1 MNQKSG
7 SLRRPHDEKARKQ
20 FFFEKKNQKTF
31 IILSRA
37 GPATTVRAA
46 AAVGL
51 ILLLAG
57 CFVAARLLPAK
68 IAGVPAEWLALA
80 QAWGRTSWIAFVLLQ
95 SLVAV
100 SGVLPASLA
109 GVAAGAV
116 FGLLAGFWLAA
127 LSTMAGAVVAFALSR
142 SVFRPWVAGFLARR
156 AGLQRLD
163 EAVAQ
168 DGWRSVCLL
177 RLSPVMPFAV
187 TSYAL
192 GLTSIGWRDYL
203 VGTLASMPALFCYVA
218 LGRFAGGGLEALHTG
233 GSPVGLALL
242 AFGLAATA
250 VLTLR
255 IGALVRRTLGTGP
268 GV

>member
-1 MNQKSG
+1 M
-7 SLRRPHDEKARKQ
+7 
-20 FFFEKKNQKTF
+20 
-31 IILSRA
+31 RA
-37 GPATTVRAA
+37 VAA
-46 AAVGL
+46 AGL

-57 CFVAARLLPAK
+57 CFVAARLLPQM
-68 IAGVPAEWLALA
+68 AGVPAEWLAQA
-80 QAWGRTSWIAFVLLQ
+80 QAWGRTSWLAFVLLQ
-95 SLVAV
+95 SLVSV

-127 LSTMAGAVVAFALSR
+127 LSTMAGALAAFALSR

-156 AGLQRLD
+156 AGLKRLD

-233 GSPVGLALL
+233 ASPVGLALL

-250 VLTLR
+250 LLTLR

>member
-1 MNQKSG
+1 MG
-7 SLRRPHDEKARKQ
+7 
-20 FFFEKKNQKTF
+20 
-31 IILSRA
+31 
-37 GPATTVRAA
+37 G
-46 AAVGL
+46 GL
-51 ILLLAG
+51 LLLAVLAAG
-57 CFVAARLLPAK
+57 FVAARMRSGDV
-68 IAGVPAEWLALA
+68 AGWLAAA
-80 QAWGRTSWIAFVLLQ
+80 QAWGRTSWVAFLVLQ
-95 SLVAV
+95 SLIAV

-116 FGLLAGFWLAA
+116 FGLLGGFWLAA
-127 LSTMAGAVVAFALSR
+127 LSTMAGAAMAFALSR

-156 AGLQRLD
+156 AGWQRLD

-203 VGTLASMPALFCYVA
+203 TGTLASLPALFCYVA
-218 LGRFAGGGLEALHTG
+218 LGRFAGSGLEAWHSG
-233 GSPVGLALL
+233 ASPVALGLLG
-242 AFGLAATA
+242 FGLAATA

-255 IGALVRRTLGTGP
+255 IGMIVRRTVGTGP
-268 GV
+268 KP

>member
-1 MNQKSG
+1 LLLFFKKED
-7 SLRRPHDEKARKQ
+7 LLLKAV
-20 FFFEKKNQKTF
+20 
-31 IILSRA
+31 L
-37 GPATTVRAA
+37 
-46 AAVGL
+46 AVGL
-51 ILLLAG
+51 LLVLASA
-57 CFVAARLLPAK
+57 FVAARLLPGHMA
-68 IAGVPAEWLALA
+68 AVPAAWLADV
-80 QAWGRTSWIAFVLLQ
+80 QAWGQTSWLAFLLLQ

-116 FGLLAGFWLAA
+116 YGLFLGFLLAA

-142 SVFRPWVAGFLARR
+142 SVFRPWVAGLLARR
-156 AGLQRLD
+156 PALVRLD

-177 RLSPVMPFAV
+177 RVSPVMPFAV

-192 GLTSIGWRDYL
+192 GLTSIAWRDYL
-203 VGTLASMPALFCYVA
+203 LGTLASMPALLCYVA
-218 LGRFAGGGLEALHTG
+218 LGRFAGTGLSALHTG

-242 AFGLAATA
+242 ALGLAATA

-255 IGALVRRTLGTGP
+255 IGSLARRTLAGSDRA
-268 GV
+268 

>member
-1 MNQKSG
+1 LSYATVKS
-7 SLRRPHDEKARKQ
+7 
-20 FFFEKKNQKTF
+20 
-31 IILSRA
+31 
-37 GPATTVRAA
+37 VRAVA
-46 AAVGL
+46 AACLMLV
-51 ILLLAG
+51 LAA
-57 CFVAARLLPAK
+57 CFVAARLLPQHL
-68 IAGVPAEWLALA
+68 AGVPAEWLAQA
-80 QAWGRTSWIAFVLLQ
+80 QAWGRTSWLAFVLLQ

-109 GVAAGAV
+109 GIAAGAV
-116 FGLLAGFWLAA
+116 FGLVAGFWLAA
-127 LSTMAGAVVAFALSR
+127 LSTMAGALAAFALSR

-156 AGLQRLD
+156 AGLKRLD

-203 VGTLASMPALFCYVA
+203 VGTLASLPALFCYVA
-218 LGRFAGGGLEALHTG
+218 LGRFAGSGLQALHG
-233 GSPVGLALL
+233 GASPITLALL

-250 VLTLR
+250 VMALR
-255 IGALVRRTLGTGP
+255 IGVIVRRTLGTDAQP
-268 GV
+268 

>member
-1 MNQKSG
+1 
-7 SLRRPHDEKARKQ
+7 
-20 FFFEKKNQKTF
+20 
-31 IILSRA
+31 
-37 GPATTVRAA
+37 
-46 AAVGL
+46 L

-57 CFVAARLLPAK
+57 CFVAARLLPQM
-68 IAGVPAEWLALA
+68 AGVPAEWLAQA
-80 QAWGRTSWIAFVLLQ
+80 QAWGRTSWLAFVLLQ
-95 SLVAV
+95 SLVSV

-127 LSTMAGAVVAFALSR
+127 LSTMAGALAAFALSR

-156 AGLQRLD
+156 AGLKRLD

-233 GSPVGLALL
+233 ASPVGLALL

-250 VLTLR
+250 LLTLR

>member
-1 MNQKSG
+1 
-7 SLRRPHDEKARKQ
+7 
-20 FFFEKKNQKTF
+20 
-31 IILSRA
+31 
-37 GPATTVRAA
+37 VRAVA
-46 AAVGL
+46 AASL
-51 ILLLAG
+51 ILVLAG
-57 CFVAARLLPAK
+57 CFVAARLLPQM
-68 IAGVPAEWLALA
+68 AGVPAEWLARA
-80 QAWGRTSWIAFVLLQ
+80 QAWGRTGWVAFVLLQ

-127 LSTMAGAVVAFALSR
+127 LSTMAGAVGAFALSR
-142 SVFRPWVAGFLARR
+142 SVLRPWVAGFLARR
-156 AGLQRLD
+156 ARLQRLD
-163 EAVAQ
+163 EAVAG

-192 GLTSIGWRDYL
+192 GLTSVGWRDYL
-203 VGTLASMPALFCYVA
+203 VGTLASMPSLFCYVA
-218 LGRFAGGGLEALHTG
+218 LGRFAGTGLEAIHTG
-233 GSPVGLALL
+233 ASPVGLALL

-255 IGALVRRTLGTGP
+255 IGAIVRRTLGTDAR
-268 GV
+268 V